1 LERDQQDASGAGT
14 VVRILKNRFSG
25 WTGVAGHV
33 KYDEKTG
40 RMVTLDDTPSF
51 VEKKNDFA
59 ESDF

>member
-14 VVRILKNRFSG
+14 VVRVLKNRFSG
-25 WTGVAGHV
+25 WTGVAGSV
-33 KYDEKTG
+33 KYNEKTG

-51 VEKKNDFA
+51 VESGHVFI